1 MDFTLSTRQGRI
13 GTVVEVAGDLDMSTA
28 PELRDRLSQA
38 VEDDA
43 RVVVDL
49 TDVGFMDS
57 SGLGVLVVAHKDL
70 RARNGWLALAG
81 LRRPVRMVLSITSVD
96 RVIDVFDTVQDAEE
110 ASPALS

>member
-13 GTVVEVAGDLDMSTA
+13 GTVVEVAGDVDMSTA

-70 RARNGWLALAG
+70 RERNGWLALAG
-81 LRRPVRMVLSITSVD
+81 VRRSVRTVLSITSVD
-96 RVIDVFDTVQDAEE
+96 RVIGVFDTVQDAEE
-110 ASPALS
+110 ASPAVS